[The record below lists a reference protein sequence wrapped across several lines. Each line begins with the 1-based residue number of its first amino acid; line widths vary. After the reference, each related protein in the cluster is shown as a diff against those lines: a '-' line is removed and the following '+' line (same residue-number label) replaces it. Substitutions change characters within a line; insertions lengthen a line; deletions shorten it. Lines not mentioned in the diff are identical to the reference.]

1 MGARSEPESECE
13 SLEHYARSWLDV
25 RPGLAIRTRETYLFL
40 LDHLIL
46 PDLGTIEVSRLSPT
60 EIRVWHARHFAL
72 HASSAAKAYRLLS
85 TIMRTAVDD
94 GLISTSPCRVRGA
107 GTERAAERPV
117 ATVDEILRLHAAMIP
132 RLRIAIDLAVWCHL
146 RRGEM
151 LGLERRD
158 VDLPNQTV
166 HIERSR
172 TFLTTGRSVTKDTK
186 TRAGRR
192 IVSVPSA
199 VWDRL
204 LDHLNRFVDSSPTSA
219 LLVGRDGLPISSVA
233 LQRAWNSA
241 RVATNRTDLHL
252 HDLRHTG
259 LTLAASTGATTAE
272 LMRRAGHVSSEAAL
286 RYQHA
291 TLDRDR
297 ALAARLDSLA
307 ATQRTNDDKQ
317 AEPISP
323 SSTTEG

>member
-307 ATQRTNDDKQ
+307 ATQRTNDKQ